1 MAQIIFHFNVDDPVA
16 YGYRLLRK
24 ALRQGVKV
32 LVTGPTDDLERLDQ
46 ALWTRSALEFL
57 PHCRA
62 GAPVVVL
69 TESPIVLAGAASL
82 AAAQSQ
88 AEAKLLLNFGGEVGL
103 NPDLFERWAEI
114 VGVGPHNRTAARVRW
129 KAYTAAG
136 HAVLGHDATTA
147 AEGAR

>member
-1 MAQIIFHFNVDDPVA
+1 MAQIIFHFNVDDTMA
-16 YGYRLLRK
+16 YGCRLLRK

-46 ALWTRSALEFL
+46 TLWTRSALEFL

-62 GAPVVVL
+62 GAPVAVL
-69 TESPIVLAGAASL
+69 TASPIVLAGAASL
-82 AAAQSQ
+82 AATQAQVQ
-88 AEAKLLLNFGGEVGL
+88 PGLLVNFGGEVGL
-103 NPDLFERWAEI
+103 SPDLFDKWAEI
-114 VGVGPHNRTAARVRW
+114 VGDGADDRTAARTRW
-129 KAYTAAG
+129 KAYAAAG